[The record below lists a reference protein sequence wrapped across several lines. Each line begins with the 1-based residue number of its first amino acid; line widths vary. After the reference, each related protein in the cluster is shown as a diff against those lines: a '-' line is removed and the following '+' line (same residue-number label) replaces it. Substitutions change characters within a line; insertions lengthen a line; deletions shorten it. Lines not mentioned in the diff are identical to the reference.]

1 MFNNFF
7 KVAFRNIWRRKGI
20 SAINMIGLSIGMASA
35 IIILLWIQNEMSY
48 DRFHEKRD
56 RIYEVWSRASFNG
69 NPTTLNSTPK
79 VLARALEIDLP
90 EVEQATRVNW
100 SSYQLL
106 STGDKRLTV
115 GGNIVDS
122 NFLQVFSFPLIKGNP
137 ATSLKEMYSI
147 VLTEKLAIRL
157 FGKDEDAMGK
167 IIRFN
172 NTDNFTVTGILKD
185 LPNNTRF
192 NFEYLLPWSYLRKN
206 TDDGSWGNNN
216 TETYVLLKP
225 NASLASVEPKMK
237 LFKEKYD
244 DGAKKD
250 KWEMFLYPISRW
262 RLYSNFENGYETGGR
277 ISIVKLF
284 GIIAAFILLIACI
297 NFMNLSTATSEKRAK
312 EVGIRKV
319 IGALKSSLISRFIG
333 ESILLAFIAGS
344 IALMI
349 VQLCLPGFNQLTDKN
364 LFIPYG
370 NPAFWL
376 FTIGFIVFTGLL
388 AGSYP
393 AFFLSSFQ
401 PVKVLKGAF
410 NKANAL
416 VTPRK
421 VLVILQ
427 FTFAIVL
434 IICTIIVKQQID
446 YAKDRESGY
455 DKRNL
460 IYLFLN
466 NDIVKNYAL
475 IKNELL
481 GSGAA
486 SSVTKTNSPLTARW
500 DGGSGQEWEGKDPND
515 RTEFIEYNEDGG
527 LGATAGLTFIA
538 GRDINTQ
545 QYPTDSL
552 AIILNESALNV
563 MKFKNPV
570 GQSIKDMGQQW
581 HVVGVIKDFILES
594 PYEPTKPM
602 LIYGP
607 KNWFNIIHIKLNNT
621 NSTAQNLK
629 TAEAIF
635 GKYNPEYPFE
645 YKFVDEEYARKF
657 EDEKRT
663 GTLAGLF
670 AGLTIFI
677 SCLGLFGLATYMA
690 EARIKEIG
698 VRKVLGAS
706 VTNITA
712 LLSKDFV
719 KLVIVSI
726 IIASPV
732 AWLAMNKWLQGYN
745 YRINISWFVFLAS
758 GLLAIFIALLTVSFQ
773 AIKAAIANPVKSLR
787 AE

>member
-1 MFNNFF
+1 MLKTFF
-7 KVAFRNIWRRKGI
+7 KVALRNLWRNKGF
-20 SAINMIGLSIGMASA
+20 SGINIIGLAIGMAST
-35 IIILLWIQNEMSY
+35 IIILLWIQNEISY
-48 DRFHEKRD
+48 DQFHEKGN

-69 NPTTLNSTPK
+69 KMTTITNTPK
-79 VLARALEIDLP
+79 VLARALEKDLP

-100 SSYQLL
+100 ASQYLL
-106 STGDKRLTV
+106 SYGDKRLTV
-115 GGNIVDS
+115 VGNIVDS

-137 ATSLKEMYSI
+137 GTSLKEIYSI
-147 VLTEKLAIRL
+147 VLTEKLAVRL
-157 FGKDEDAMGK
+157 FGNDEDAIGK
-167 IIRFN
+167 IIKFN

-192 NFEYLLPWSYLRKN
+192 DFEFLLPWSYLRKSAG
-206 TDDGSWGNNN
+206 DGSWGNNN
-216 TETYVLLKP
+216 TKTYVLLKP
-225 NASLASVEPKMK
+225 KVPLASVVPKMK
-237 LFKEKYD
+237 IFKQNYD
-244 DGAKKD
+244 EGAKKD
-250 KWEMFLYPISRW
+250 DWQMFLYPISRW
-262 RLYSNFENGYETGGR
+262 RLYSNFEDGYETGGR
-277 ISIVKLF
+277 ITLVKLF
-284 GIIAAFILLIACI
+284 GVIAAFILLIACI
-297 NFMNLSTATSEKRAK
+297 NFMNLSTARSEKRAK

-319 IGALKSSLISRFIG
+319 VGAQKGSLIRHFIG
-333 ESILLAFIAGS
+333 ESTVLAFIAGF
-344 IALMI
+344 IAIFM
-349 VQLCLPGFNQLTDKN
+349 VQLSLSGFNQLTDKS
-364 LFIPYG
+364 LIVPYS
-370 NPAFWL
+370 NPTFWL
-376 FTIGFIVFTGLL
+376 AIIGFVVFTGFL

-401 PVKVLKGAF
+401 PVKVLKGSF
-410 NKANAL
+410 KKANAL

-421 VLVILQ
+421 VLVIVQ
-427 FTFAIVL
+427 FTFAILL
-434 IICTIIVKQQID
+434 IICTVIVKQQID

-460 IYLFLN
+460 IYLFLT

-481 GSGAA
+481 NSGTA
-486 SSVTKTNSPLTARW
+486 SSITKTSAPLTARW
-500 DGGSGQEWEGKDPND
+500 DGGSSQEWEGKNPND
-515 RTEFIEYNEDGG
+515 RTEFNIYNEDGA
-527 LGATAGLTFIA
+527 LGATAGLKFIA
-538 GRDINTQ
+538 GRDINIR

-552 AIILNESALNV
+552 AIVLNESALNV

-570 GQSIKDMGQQW
+570 GQVIKDMGQQW

-607 KNWFNIIHIKLNNT
+607 KSWLTTIHIKLNNT

-629 TAEAIF
+629 ETEAIF
-635 GKYNPEYPFE
+635 KKYNPEYPFD

-690 EARIKEIG
+690 EARIQEIG
-698 VRKVLGAS
+698 VRKVLGGS
-706 VTNITA
+706 VTSITA

-719 KLVIVSI
+719 KLVFVSA

-732 AWLAMNKWLQGYN
+732 AWLAMNKWLQAYGF
-745 YRINISWFVFLAS
+745 RINISWFVFVAS

-773 AIKAAIANPVKSLR
+773 TIKAAIANPVKSLR
-787 AE
+787 SE